1 MATTLKIKRSS
12 TTNEPGSLAQGE
24 LAYSYKSTS
33 QKLFFGDGTD
43 VLTIGGKVFVDK
55 LDHTHG
61 VLWAN
66 SAIITDSN
74 KKIDNI
80 IIDNI
85 DINGNTIKSLDTN
98 GDINITPNGTGSV
111 VLSKVDINGGSID
124 GVTIGSN
131 SATSGKFTTLQVT
144 DLTDNRVLLAGT
156 GGEIEDSGNLTFN
169 GSTLTLTGDQDIT
182 GSLDVD
188 NININ
193 GNIITTTNSNGN
205 LTLDPNGTGDV
216 VINADLVVNGNTTTV
231 ESTTVTIAD
240 PLMALAKDNS
250 ADTVDIGTY
259 GKYVEATTTKYTGM
273 FRDASD
279 GKYKI
284 FDSLQSSPTTS
295 VNISGTGYAKADL
308 VVADLDATSLTIPDD
323 SIATGKIAAGA
334 LPSDVTV
341 NNTNWS
347 GEDLA
352 VENGGTGV
360 SSFTSKGMI
369 FGNGTGDLQVTAA
382 GTWDTATSTG
392 QLMSV
397 NASGTPTWTNT
408 VDGGSF

>member
-12 TTNEPGSLAQGE
+12 TTNEPTSLVQGE

-61 VLWAN
+61 TLTPD
-66 SAIITDSN
+66 SAIIVDSN
-74 KKIDNI
+74 KKIDQLLV
-80 IIDNI
+80 DNL
-85 DINGNTIKSLDTN
+85 DINGNSIISTNTN

-111 VLSKVDINGGSID
+111 VLSKVDINGGTID
-124 GVTIGSN
+124 GITIGAS
-131 SATSGKFTTLQVT
+131 SASTGKFTSLQVT

-156 GGEIEDSGNLTFN
+156 GGEIEDSSNFTFN
-169 GSTLTLTGDQDIT
+169 GTTLALTGDLDIT

-188 NININ
+188 NINID
-193 GNIITTTNSNGN
+193 GNTITTTNSNGD

-216 VINADLVVNGNTTTV
+216 VVNGDLVINGNTTTV

-250 ADTVDIGTY
+250 ADSLDIGTY
-259 GKYVEATTTKYTGM
+259 GKYVEATTTKYTGI

-279 GKYKI
+279 GKFKL
-284 FDSLQSSPTTS
+284 FKGATGQPSTT
-295 VNISGTGYAKADL
+295 VNVTGAGYAKADI
-308 VVADLDATSLTIPDD
+308 VVADLDATSLTIPDN
-323 SIATGKIAAGA
+323 SIAVGKIAAGT
-334 LPSDVTV
+334 LPNDVKVDNDNWDVT
-341 NNTNWS
+341 
-347 GEDLA
+347 DLA

-369 FGNGTGDLQVTAA
+369 FGNGTGALQVTSV
-382 GTWDTATSTG
+382 GTYDAATSTG

-397 NASGTPTWTNT
+397 NSAGTPTWTDT